1 MLQVD
6 TNIKGI
12 YKRLQKTENK
22 LTFRNDSLC
31 DSTALERSSIPSGS
45 LQTLEKDRKTWMSI
59 KIKLSKPPT
68 YSLPSHPKLKR
79 FPRASNW
86 L

>member
-22 LTFRNDSLC
+22 LTLRNDSLC
-31 DSTALERSSIPSGS
+31 DSTALERSSILSGS
-45 LQTLEKDRKTWMSI
+45 QANTW
-59 KIKLSKPPT
+59 
-68 YSLPSHPKLKR
+68 KR
-79 FPRASNW
+79 
-86 L
+86 